1 MKNKFW
7 EFKNIVS
14 GVSADLYIYNEISS
28 WDDEDVTSAKAF
40 KQELDNIG
48 EVQNVN
54 LYINSVGGSVS
65 DGLCIAS
72 MIKRNSAKFTGIV
85 DGMACSIASVI
96 LDSCD
101 VVKMY
106 SNTMQMIHNASVG
119 GFFFGN
125 ASDFRKQAED
135 LDKITASL
143 RQTYL
148 DKAGDKLTEEKLI
161 ELMNN
166 ESWLSAQECYDL
178 GLCDEILQSNKMV
191 AKIDKKFAN
200 IYSNVPDYLLNE
212 ANEEVDNVAKTKKVI
227 KDEVVV
233 DESTQDTILEDTK
246 VIVVDETH
254 KEVVDNTTVENEVV
268 EEETVV
274 ENTID
279 ETENDKEVIVEDKDA
294 KISELTAKVED
305 YTNKILTLNEKIS
318 DMQKIVELYNAIQE
332 EKSVQDKQNKI
343 NEKKSEFK
351 NRFEKLGARDKF
363 ESEEVQALINKCVDD
378 KDAMISLSEML
389 VNLVD
394 VMSIENKPVDRVE
407 LPSTVENLI
416 PECDSITV
424 KYGFK

>member
-40 KQELDNIG
+40 KQELDSIG

-200 IYSNVPDYLLNE
+200 IYSNVPDYLLNQTDK
-212 ANEEVDNVAKTKKVI
+212 EVDNVKGKENIV
-227 KDEVVV
+227 KDETVV
-233 DESTQDTILEDTK
+233 DEQIQD
-246 VIVVDETH
+246 IVVDDTD
-254 KEVVDNTTVENEVV
+254 VVIENEVV
-268 EEETVV
+268 ENEVTDEDA

-279 ETENDKEVIVEDKDA
+279 EAENNEEVIVEDKDA

-305 YTNKILTLNEKIS
+305 YTNKILTLNDKIS
-318 DMQKIVELYNAIQE
+318 EMQKTVDLYNAIQE
-332 EKSVQDKQNKI
+332 EKSIQEKQNKI

-351 NRFEKLGARDKF
+351 NAFEKLGARDKF
-363 ESEEVQALINKCVDD
+363 ESEEVQSLINKCVDD

-394 VMSIENKPVDRVE
+394 VMSIENKTVDRVE

-416 PECDSITV
+416 PESDSVTV

>member
-40 KQELDNIG
+40 KQELDSIG

-200 IYSNVPDYLLNE
+200 IYSNVPDYLLNQTDK
-212 ANEEVDNVAKTKKVI
+212 EVDNVDDIKNEVIEEEI
-227 KDEVVV
+227 KDEVV
-233 DESTQDTILEDTK
+233 DDTDV
-246 VIVVDETH
+246 VI
-254 KEVVDNTTVENEVV
+254 ENEVV
-268 EEETVV
+268 ENEVTDEDA

-279 ETENDKEVIVEDKDA
+279 EAENNEEVIVEDKDA
-294 KISELTAKVED
+294 KIAELTAKVED
-305 YTNKILTLNEKIS
+305 YTNKILALNDKIS
-318 DMQKIVELYNAIQE
+318 EMQKTVDLYNAIQE
-332 EKSVQDKQNKI
+332 EKSIQEKQNKI

-351 NRFEKLGARDKF
+351 NAFEKLGARDKF
-363 ESEEVQALINKCVDD
+363 ESEEVQSLINKCVDD

-394 VMSIENKPVDRVE
+394 VMSIENKTVDRVE

-416 PECDSITV
+416 PESDSVAV

>member
-40 KQELDNIG
+40 KQELDSIG

-200 IYSNVPDYLLNE
+200 IYSNVPDYLLNQTDK
-212 ANEEVDNVAKTKKVI
+212 EVDNVDDIKNEVIEEEI
-227 KDEVVV
+227 KDEVV
-233 DESTQDTILEDTK
+233 DDTDV
-246 VIVVDETH
+246 VI
-254 KEVVDNTTVENEVV
+254 ENEVV
-268 EEETVV
+268 ENEVTDEDV

-279 ETENDKEVIVEDKDA
+279 EAENNEEVIVEDKDA
-294 KISELTAKVED
+294 KIAELTAKVED
-305 YTNKILTLNEKIS
+305 YTNKILALNDKIS
-318 DMQKIVELYNAIQE
+318 EMQKTVDLYNAIQE
-332 EKSVQDKQNKI
+332 EKSIQEKQNKI

-351 NRFEKLGARDKF
+351 NAFEKLGARDKF
-363 ESEEVQALINKCVDD
+363 ESEEVQSLINKCVDD

-394 VMSIENKPVDRVE
+394 VMSIENKTVDRVE

-416 PECDSITV
+416 PESDSVAV

>member
-7 EFKNIVS
+7 EFKNIVN

-40 KQELDNIG
+40 KEELDSIG
-48 EVQNVN
+48 TVQNIN

-72 MIKRNSAKFTGIV
+72 MIKRNPAQFTGIV

-101 VVKMY
+101 TVKMY

-119 GFFFGN
+119 GLFFGN
-125 ASDFRKQAED
+125 ASDFRKQADD

-148 DKAGDKLTEEKLI
+148 DKAGNKLTEDVLI
-161 ELMNN
+161 DLMNK

-191 AKIDKKFAN
+191 AKLDKKFVN
-200 IYSNVPDYLLNE
+200 IYNNIPEFLLNKDKGEEVNNMKDIKNE
-212 ANEEVDNVAKTKKVI
+212 AETIDEEAKIEETVEDISNEEVVEDVTT
-227 KDEVVV
+227 EE
-233 DESTQDTILEDTK
+233 ESTVEKGED
-246 VIVVDETH
+246 VSNE
-254 KEVVDNTTVENEVV
+254 EEVV
-268 EEETVV
+268 EVV
-274 ENTID
+274 
-279 ETENDKEVIVEDKDA
+279 KDKDS
-294 KISELTAKVED
+294 KISELTAKVES
-305 YTNKILTLNEKIS
+305 YANKILVLNDKIS
-318 DMQKIVELYNAIQE
+318 DMQKIVDLYNASQE
-332 EKSVQDKQNKI
+332 EKSLQEKQNKI

-351 NRFEKLGARDKF
+351 NAFEKLGARDKF
-363 ESEEVQALINKCVDD
+363 ESKEVQNLINKCIDD

-394 VMSIENKPVDRVE
+394 TMSIENKAVNRVE
-407 LPSTVENLI
+407 IPSTVENLI
-416 PECDSITV
+416 PDSDSITV

>member
-7 EFKNIVS
+7 EFKNIVG

-40 KQELDNIG
+40 KQELDSIG

-200 IYSNVPDYLLNE
+200 IYSNVPDYLLNQTDK
-212 ANEEVDNVAKTKKVI
+212 EVDNVKGKENIV
-227 KDEVVV
+227 KDETVV
-233 DESTQDTILEDTK
+233 DEQIQDIVADDTDV
-246 VIVVDETH
+246 VI
-254 KEVVDNTTVENEVV
+254 ENEVIENEV
-268 EEETVV
+268 TDEDA

-279 ETENDKEVIVEDKDA
+279 EAENNEEVVVEDKDA
-294 KISELTAKVED
+294 KIAELTAKVED
-305 YTNKILTLNEKIS
+305 YTNKILALNDKIS
-318 DMQKIVELYNAIQE
+318 DMQKTVDLYNAIQE
-332 EKSVQDKQNKI
+332 EKSIQEKQNKI

-351 NRFEKLGARDKF
+351 NAFEKLGARDKF
-363 ESEEVQALINKCVDD
+363 ESEEVQSLINKCVDD

-394 VMSIENKPVDRVE
+394 VMSIENKTVDRVE

-416 PECDSITV
+416 PESDSVTV